1 MTHENIPLQRDLR
14 HREVSAWRSLN
25 PADSEKLPLFITR
38 SGCARWV
45 GKRSYGRASSEATV
59 LELVLRGS
67 AVYVEDQQKHVVNP
81 GEVVILRAKS
91 QHSYTTG
98 AAGFVHKRYINIDGP
113 ALEGMLRATGLANQ
127 SVVSVADVRALE
139 HLFRAADRLLR
150 DRGGNFRVDVACLA
164 FRILVEL
171 GQSVVVKR
179 PYAVT
184 RALEFMQAHE
194 SGRIRLSQLTKV
206 AGMSETHFCCVFKQ
220 HTGMAP
226 LQYFLRIKLTQ
237 AKRMLAETDAT
248 ITQIAKATGA
258 TDAMYFSRQFKK
270 HTGSSPTIWRANARR
285 EERPESVPAD
295 APPRRTPP
303 PGRRPRSAS

>member
-1 MTHENIPLQRDLR
+1 MILGNIPLQRNLR

-25 PADSEKLPLFITR
+25 SADSEKLPLFITR

-45 GKRSYGRASSEATV
+45 GERSYSRANSETTV
-59 LELVLRGS
+59 LELVLGGN
-67 AVYVEDQQKHVVNP
+67 AIYVEDHQKHVVKP
-81 GEVVILRAKS
+81 GEVVILRTKS

-98 AAGFVHKRYINIDGP
+98 PAGFVHKRYINIDGP
-113 ALEGMLRATGLANQ
+113 ALDTIFRATGLANQ
-127 SVVSVADVRALE
+127 NVVSVADVRGLE
-139 HLFRAADRLLR
+139 HLFRAAGRLLKESG
-150 DRGGNFRVDVACLA
+150 DNFRVEVACLA
-164 FRILVEL
+164 FRILVTL
-171 GQSVVVKR
+171 GQCVVVKR

-184 RALEFMQAHE
+184 QALAFIQAHE
-194 SGRIRLSQLTKV
+194 SEHISLSQLTKV
-206 AGMSETHFCCVFKQ
+206 AGMSETHFCHIFKQ

-258 TDAMYFSRQFKK
+258 DDAMYFSRQFKK

-285 EERPESVPAD
+285 EERMESALAD
-295 APPRRTPP
+295 TPPRRAP
-303 PGRRPRSAS
+303 RVNHRPHSSP

>member
-1 MTHENIPLQRDLR
+1 MVRANTSLQRNLR
-14 HREVSAWRSLN
+14 HREVSVWRSLD

-45 GKRSYGRASSEATV
+45 GKRSYSRSSSEATV
-59 LELVLRGS
+59 LELVLGGN
-67 AVYVEDQQKHVVNP
+67 AIYVEDHQKHVVKT
-81 GEVVILRAKS
+81 GEAVILRAKS

-98 AAGFVHKRYINIDGP
+98 PAGFVHKRYINIDGP
-113 ALEGMLRATGLANQ
+113 ALEGLLRATGLANQ

-139 HLFRAADRLLR
+139 RLFRAADRLLKER
-150 DRGGNFRVDVACLA
+150 SGNFRVEVASLV

-184 RALEFMQAHE
+184 RALEFMHAHE
-194 SGRIRLSQLTKV
+194 SGHIRLSELTKV
-206 AGMSETHFCCVFKQ
+206 AGMSETHFSSVFKQ

-248 ITQIAKATGA
+248 ITQISKATGA

-285 EERPESVPAD
+285 EERPESNPAD

-303 PGRRPRSAS
+303 PGRRPRSAP